1 MEGYQFV
8 EHDLY
13 IYYMLLWIPQHAR
26 NYQLQYMHS
35 GLNVWRSVSMVS
47 VEIFVLVSTSSLCKH
62 SCVPTV
68 LRLDNVHI
76 CTHCVWNIRSN
87 SSRRWHLC
95 YNRGR
100 CTQNWPSV
108 VCQLDFHFIRI
119 RGSMQYSYEFHF
131 DLSFAC
137 CRCSCLITAAHVCN
151 ELWECIRPLY
161 R

>member
-1 MEGYQFV
+1 MEGYKFV

-13 IYYMLLWIPQHAR
+13 IYCMLLWIPQHSR
-26 NYQLQYMHS
+26 KYQLYAQRLECLKERFH
-35 GLNVWRSVSMVS
+35 GV
-47 VEIFVLVSTSSLCKH
+47 VEIFVLVSTSTLCKH
-62 SCVPTV
+62 SCVPTG
-68 LRLDNVHI
+68 LLLDNVHI

-87 SSRRWHLC
+87 SSRRRHLC

-108 VCQLDFHFIRI
+108 VCQLDIHFIRS
-119 RGSMQYSYEFHF
+119 RGSMQYEFHF